1 MAFSDFH
8 SLEQVIQKY
17 PLRIRQ
23 ERFIPDVALPI
34 PDWFA
39 ENLNFSLDQQAV
51 DESEA
56 FFSESF
62 IFPFFTPSVEAAP
75 EAKTVVA
82 STIRLR

>member
-23 ERFIPDVALPI
+23 ERFIPDDVELPI
-34 PDWFA
+34 PDWFV
-39 ENLNFSLDQQAV
+39 ENLNFSLDHQAV
-51 DESEA
+51 DESDA

-62 IFPFFTPSVEAAP
+62 IFPF
-75 EAKTVVA
+75 
-82 STIRLR
+82 LH